1 MNIKR
6 SNIEFYADDFKVVG
20 IVSNSKEYKIAWIL
34 NNLLN
39 INLIKSDNILI
50 KLINN
55 QLISVSC
62 LNYKDKKKYI
72 RLLTNRLNNK
82 ENVKSHFIS
91 KLSKF
96 DYFLQFSVNFFE
108 FESFNI
114 INELKRDNRIQFA
127 NFVDVN
133 KLKEKYMLYI

>member
-6 SNIEFYADDFKVVG
+6 SKIEFYIDDFKVVG

-39 INLIKSDNILI
+39 INLKKNDNILI

-55 QLISVSC
+55 QSISVSC

-72 RLLTNRLNNK
+72 RLLKNKLNNK
-82 ENVKSHFIS
+82 ENVKPHFIPS
-91 KLSKF
+91 LSKF
-96 DYFLQFSVNFFE
+96 DYLLQFSDNFFE

-127 NFVDVN
+127 NFVDIN
-133 KLKEKYMLYI
+133 KLKENYMLYI

>member
-1 MNIKR
+1 MRKHYKR
-6 SNIEFYADDFKVVG
+6 YSFHI
-20 IVSNSKEYKIAWIL
+20 
-34 NNLLN
+34 
-39 INLIKSDNILI
+39 
-50 KLINN
+50 
-55 QLISVSC
+55 
-62 LNYKDKKKYI
+62 
-72 RLLTNRLNNK
+72 
-82 ENVKSHFIS
+82 FIS

>member
-1 MNIKR
+1 MNVKR
-6 SNIEFYADDFKVVG
+6 SKIEFYIDDFKVVG

-39 INLIKSDNILI
+39 INLKKNDNILI

-55 QLISVSC
+55 QSISASC

-72 RLLTNRLNNK
+72 RLLKNKLNNK
-82 ENVKSHFIS
+82 ENVKPYFIPS
-91 KLSKF
+91 LSKF
-96 DYFLQFSVNFFE
+96 DYLLQFSVNFFE

-133 KLKEKYMLYI
+133 KLKENYMLYI

>member
-39 INLIKSDNILI
+39 INLKKSDNILI

-55 QLISVSC
+55 KSISVSC

-82 ENVKSHFIS
+82 ENVKSYFIS
-91 KLSKF
+91 KLLKF
-96 DYFLQFSVNFFE
+96 DYLLQYSVNFFE

-114 INELKRDNRIQFA
+114 INELKRDNGIQFA

-133 KLKEKYMLYI
+133 KLKEKYMLFI